1 MFPEIP
7 LKKNNHVDQP
17 VLFKIVLLT
26 AGLLIGFI
34 IVKSVFLIMDVKTD
48 SMNPTFKNGDKV
60 IINKIADINKGDLI
74 AFDSPVEEGK
84 ILLSRVIASEYETV
98 EIRNKVLFINDKKTE
113 IISGETLDQKI
124 IYPMKF
130 CYRDNMPPVK
140 LERNE
145 FFLLGDNFDRSF
157 DSRSFGKI
165 PADLIIGKIVYKK

>member
-1 MFPEIP
+1 MFPELP
-7 LKKNNHVDQP
+7 LKKNNNADQP
-17 VLFKIVLLT
+17 VLLKIVMLA

-34 IVKSVFLIMDVKTD
+34 CIKSIFLMMDVKTE
-48 SMNPTFKNGDKV
+48 SMIPTLKNGDKI
-60 IINKIADINKGDLI
+60 IINKISGIKKGDII
-74 AFDSPVEEGK
+74 AFDSPSEEGK
-84 ILLSRVIASEYETV
+84 ILISRVIAAEYETV
-98 EIRNKVLFINDKKTE
+98 EIRNKVLFIDDKKIE
-113 IISGETLDQKI
+113 LISDDTRDERI

-165 PADLIIGKIVYKK
+165 SADIVIGKIVYKK